1 MQVHD
6 DINTANIQCVEAD
19 MDGSDTLDTS
29 DASDFTMTSGA
40 DGVYFRGRR
49 FGYQYNAGYRM
60 NPHERRRFK
69 IRRRHVSE
77 ELEEMLFWKNI
88 QIGADGSIIEDGDD
102 VYLLEG
108 RFQDRVTKI
117 DYFGVFRIGVPTA
130 QLWDDGGALALN
142 MVQLG
147 WWGEGVYCVTV
158 LQRKWRNRRWRL
170 CVQPRLIQLAKDML
184 KPICK
189 TSRSLSHTFKHRQQL
204 PAKQQNSMDARRGSG
219 VLVIDSNGV
228 VR

>member
-1 MQVHD
+1 MIMQVHN

-19 MDGSDTLDTS
+19 TSDTA
-29 DASDFTMTSGA
+29 DASDISRVEAF
-40 DGVYFRGRR
+40 DGVYFRGR
-49 FGYQYNAGYRM
+49 FGYTLCGTVGGYRM
-60 NPHERRRFK
+60 NPHEIRRFK
-69 IRRRHVSE
+69 IRRQHISE
-77 ELEEMLFWKNI
+77 EFEYQQFD
-88 QIGADGSIIEDGDD
+88 QGFVYGADGSIIEDGDD

-117 DYFGVFRIGVPTA
+117 DYFHGFRIGVPTA
-130 QLWDDGGALALN
+130 QLRYDDEALALN

-147 WWGEGVYCVTV
+147 WWGESVYCLTV

-170 CVQPRLIQLAKDML
+170 CVLPGLIQLAKDML

-189 TSRSLSHTFKHRQQL
+189 TSRSLRHTSSTGNNCQQ
-204 PAKQQNSMDARRGSG
+204 QQNSMDARRGSG

>member
-1 MQVHD
+1 M
-6 DINTANIQCVEAD
+6 
-19 MDGSDTLDTS
+19 
-29 DASDFTMTSGA
+29 
-40 DGVYFRGRR
+40 
-49 FGYQYNAGYRM
+49 
-60 NPHERRRFK
+60 
-69 IRRRHVSE
+69 SE
-77 ELEEMLFWKNI
+77 EFERTEFRQAI
-88 QIGADGSIIEDGDD
+88 QYGADGSKIEDGDD

-117 DYFGVFRIGVPTA
+117 DYFHGLRIDMPTA
-130 QLWDDGGALALN
+130 QMLDEDETDALALN
-142 MVQLG
+142 MVQLR
-147 WWGEGVYCVTV
+147 WWGKAVRCVTL

-170 CVQPRLIQLAKDML
+170 RVQPGLIQLAKDML